1 MVHSATGP
9 KTPEGKA
16 VSSQN
21 ALRHGLNTAPDNNL
35 VFTWFNV
42 ILNNERDAYE
52 ELNTEDSR
60 REAALMLAVAEVR
73 YHRVLHHTC
82 MRDAEQS
89 STLQFADK
97 LRKEIR
103 ATLGGM
109 PKTLKDG
116 LADPIELEYVS
127 IANQKLEEVLDE
139 LGRERRLQGRYLGEA
154 RAQRKKALK
163 IWRDLSDCKN
173 TNSQHELNYNL

>member
-21 ALRHGLNTAPDNNL
+21 ALRHGLHTAPDNNL
-35 VFTWFNV
+35 VFSWFNV

-52 ELNTEDSR
+52 ELNTNDLK

-73 YHRVLHHTC
+73 YHRVLHHRGT
-82 MRDAEQS
+82 RDVEQS
-89 STLQFADK
+89 SMLQFAYE
-97 LRKEIR
+97 LRKEIH
-103 ATLGGM
+103 ATLGAM

-116 LADPIELEYVS
+116 LADPIELEYVR
-127 IANQKLEEVLDE
+127 IANQKLEEILNE
-139 LGRERRLQGRYLGEA
+139 LGRERRLQDRYLGEA
-154 RAQRKKALK
+154 RAQRKRALK
-163 IWRDLSDCKN
+163 VWRDLCIREN
-173 TNSQHELNYNL
+173 TNSRNEPNYNQ

>member
-21 ALRHGLNTAPDNNL
+21 ALRHGFHTAPDNNL
-35 VFTWFNV
+35 VFSWFNV
-42 ILNNERDAYE
+42 ILNNEPDAYE
-52 ELNTEDSR
+52 ELNTDDLR

-73 YHRVLHHTC
+73 YHRVLHYRGT
-82 MRDAEQS
+82 RDVEQS
-89 STLQFADK
+89 SMLQFAHK
-97 LRKEIR
+97 LRKEIHD
-103 ATLGGM
+103 TLGAM

-127 IANQKLEEVLDE
+127 IANQKLEEVLNE
-139 LGRERRLQGRYLGEA
+139 LGRERRLQNRYLGEA
-154 RAQRKKALK
+154 RAQRKRALK
-163 IWRDLSDCKN
+163 VWRNLYN
-173 TNSQHELNYNL
+173 HENSRNEPNYNH

>member
-1 MVHSATGP
+1 MVNSATRP
-9 KTPEGKA
+9 RTPEGKA

-21 ALRHGLNTAPDNNL
+21 ALRHGLNTVPDNNL
-35 VFTWFNV
+35 VFTWFNM
-42 ILNNERDAYE
+42 ILDNERDAYV
-52 ELNTEDSR
+52 ELNTDGLKC
-60 REAALMLAVAEVR
+60 EAAMLAVVEVR
-73 YHRVLHHTC
+73 YHRVLHHKG
-82 MRDAEQS
+82 MRDAEQN

-127 IANQKLEEVLDE
+127 IANKKLE
-139 LGRERRLQGRYLGEA
+139 
-154 RAQRKKALK
+154 KF
-163 IWRDLSDCKN
+163 SMN
-173 TNSQHELNYNL
+173 

>member
-1 MVHSATGP
+1 MAHFATGP
-9 KTPEGKA
+9 RTPEGKA

-21 ALRHGLNTAPDNNL
+21 ALRHGLNTAPDNDL

-42 ILNNERDAYE
+42 ILDNERDAYE

-73 YHRVLHHTC
+73 YHRVLHHTG

-103 ATLGGM
+103 ATLGAM

-139 LGRERRLQGRYLGEA
+139 LGRERRLHDRYLGEA
-154 RAQRKKALK
+154 RAQRKRALK
-163 IWRDLSDCKN
+163 VWKDLCN
-173 TNSQHELNYNL
+173 REYNNSRNELNYNL

>member
-21 ALRHGLNTAPDNNL
+21 ALRHGFHTAPDNNL

-52 ELNTEDSR
+52 ELNTDDLR

-73 YHRVLHHTC
+73 YHRVLHHKG
-82 MRDAEQS
+82 MHDAEQS

-139 LGRERRLQGRYLGEA
+139 LGRERRLQNRYLGEA
-154 RAQRKKALK
+154 RAQRKRALK
-163 IWRDLSDCKN
+163 VWRNLSDRENKN
-173 TNSQHELNYNL
+173 SRNEPNYNQ

>member
-21 ALRHGLNTAPDNNL
+21 ALRHGFHTAPDNNL
-35 VFTWFNV
+35 VFSWFNV

-52 ELNTEDSR
+52 ELNTDDLR

-73 YHRVLHHTC
+73 YHRVLHHRGT
-82 MRDAEQS
+82 RDVEQS
-89 STLQFADK
+89 SMLQFAHK
-97 LRKEIR
+97 LRKEIH
-103 ATLGGM
+103 ATLGAM

-127 IANQKLEEVLDE
+127 IANQKLEEVLNE
-139 LGRERRLQGRYLGEA
+139 LGRERRLQDRYLGEA
-154 RAQRKKALK
+154 RAQRKRALK
-163 IWRDLSDCKN
+163 VWRNLYNHEN
-173 TNSQHELNYNL
+173 TNSRNEPKYNQ

>member
-1 MVHSATGP
+1 MVYSATGP
-9 KTPEGKA
+9 RTPEGKA

-21 ALRHGLNTAPDNNL
+21 ALRHGLNTAPDNDL

-42 ILNNERDAYE
+42 ILDNERYAYE

-73 YHRVLHHTC
+73 YHRVLHHKGT
-82 MRDAEQS
+82 RDVEQS
-89 STLQFADK
+89 SMLQFAHK
-97 LRKEIR
+97 LRKEIHD
-103 ATLGGM
+103 TLGAM

-139 LGRERRLQGRYLGEA
+139 LGRERRLQNRYLGEA

-163 IWRDLSDCKN
+163 VWKDLCN
-173 TNSQHELNYNL
+173 REYNNSRNELNYNL

>member
-21 ALRHGLNTAPDNNL
+21 ALRHGLHTAPDNNL
-35 VFTWFNV
+35 VFSWFNV

-52 ELNTEDSR
+52 ELNTNDLK

-73 YHRVLHHTC
+73 YHRVLHHRGT
-82 MRDAEQS
+82 RDVEQS
-89 STLQFADK
+89 SMLQFAYK
-97 LRKEIR
+97 LRKEIH
-103 ATLGGM
+103 ATLGAM

-127 IANQKLEEVLDE
+127 IANQKLEEILNE
-139 LGRERRLQGRYLGEA
+139 LGRERRLQDRYLGEA
-154 RAQRKKALK
+154 RAQRKRALK
-163 IWRDLSDCKN
+163 VWRDLCIREN
-173 TNSQHELNYNL
+173 TDSRNELNYNQ

>member
-9 KTPEGKA
+9 RTPEGKA

-21 ALRHGLNTAPDNNL
+21 AMRHGLHTAPDNDL

-52 ELNTEDSR
+52 ELNTDDLR

-73 YHRVLHHTC
+73 YHRVLHHRGT
-82 MRDAEQS
+82 RDVEQS
-89 STLQFADK
+89 SMLQFAHK
-97 LRKEIR
+97 LRKEIH
-103 ATLGGM
+103 ATLGAM

-139 LGRERRLQGRYLGEA
+139 LGRERRLQNRYLGEA

-163 IWRDLSDCKN
+163 VWKDLCN
-173 TNSQHELNYNL
+173 REYNNSRNELNYNL

>member
-1 MVHSATGP
+1 MVHSASGP
-9 KTPEGKA
+9 RTPEGKA

-21 ALRHGLNTAPDNNL
+21 ALRHGLNTAPDNIL

-73 YHRVLHHTC
+73 YHRVLHHKC

-97 LRKEIR
+97 LLKEVR

-139 LGRERRLQGRYLGEA
+139 LGRERRLQDRYLGEA

-163 IWRDLSDCKN
+163 VWKDLCDREYN
-173 TNSQHELNYNL
+173 NSRNELNYKH